1 MADDARERGGDY
13 IAVGNLD
20 EDSQPSNRNPNS
32 SSQGYFSS
40 FPGSIKYLVWNEFC
54 ERFSFYGMKTILA
67 LYLVQHLRLSENES
81 TELVHLFIVACY
93 ATPILGAFISD
104 CYWGKYRTV
113 LYLSMVYCIGNW
125 LMAASALPKADP
137 TIQRT
142 LFWSTAGALGLIAF
156 GTGGIKP
163 CVAAFGGDQIQYSL
177 PDGPTKERLH
187 RQFFSLYYFAVN
199 AGSVLS
205 TILTPVLRADFS
217 YAIAFAVPA
226 ALMMCALLIFWLGR
240 KTYVDRPPEGN
251 VFAEV
256 GGVVV
261 DAIKLRRSRGG
272 GSHWLDSAR
281 AKHDPGVVE
290 DVKGLMRVLALLLPT
305 PLFWS
310 LFDQQSSKWVFQA
323 NTMDGRVPW
332 LFNITIQ
339 PDQMQALNPVLIL
352 VMIPLFDQIIYP
364 FLEYHR
370 FSLRAVPR
378 MVIGMILSAI
388 AFLFSGL
395 LQLAIDNHAASG
407 QSLSILWQIPQYV
420 VITAGEIMFSITGLE
435 FAYSQ
440 APDSMKAVVQSAWL
454 FTVSAGNLVTVA
466 LVAIIGNSLS
476 KANEFF
482 FFAAGCVV
490 AMLLLLWAGS
500 QFVYKQRRSQSFH
513 APVDETLIVHATD
526 DRAYVG

>member
-1 MADDARERGGDY
+1 MADDAVERGGDY
-13 IAVGNLD
+13 VAVDAVD
-20 EDSQPSNRNPNS
+20 ENSHLLGRNAKPPRE
-32 SSQGYFSS
+32 GYFSS
-40 FPGSIKYLVWNEFC
+40 LPGSIKYLVWNEFC
-54 ERFSFYGMKTILA
+54 ERFSFYGMRTILA

-93 ATPILGAFISD
+93 ATPLLGAFISD
-104 CYWGKYRTV
+104 CYLGKYRTV
-113 LYLSMVYCIGNW
+113 LYLSTVYCVGNW
-125 LMAASALPKADP
+125 VMAASALPKADP
-137 TIQRT
+137 STQST
-142 LFWSTAGALGLIAF
+142 LFWSTASALGLIAF

-187 RQFFSLYYFAVN
+187 RQFFSMYYFAVN

-205 TILTPVLRADFS
+205 TILTPVLRSDFS
-217 YAIAFAVPA
+217 YAVAFAVPA
-226 ALMMCALLIFWLGR
+226 ALMMCALLIFWSGR
-240 KTYVDRPPEGN
+240 HTYVDRPPEGN

-261 DAIKLRRSRGG
+261 DAIKLRRGNRQ
-272 GSHWLDSAR
+272 GSHWLDSAK
-281 AKHDPGVVE
+281 AKHDAAVVE

-323 NTMDGRVPW
+323 STLDGRVPW

-370 FSLRAVPR
+370 YSLRAVPR
-378 MVIGMILSAI
+378 MVIGMVLSAV

-395 LQLAIDNHAASG
+395 LQLAIDNQAG
-407 QSLSILWQIPQYV
+407 GESLSMLWQIPQYV

-466 LVAIIGNSLS
+466 LVAIIGNRLS

-482 FFAAGCVV
+482 FFASGCVV

-500 QFVYKQRRSQSFH
+500 QFVYKQRRGAQV
-513 APVDETLIVHATD
+513 PVEDTLIVHATD